1 MLIAAIQYRF
11 AEMASL
17 LQQLTPERYAQPCD
31 ALSGAS
37 IGEHTRH
44 IIELFDCL
52 DSQYSGGIINYD
64 ARERD
69 RRLQSDPQA
78 ALERL
83 GGLEQ
88 RLDRADKP
96 LFLQVTTDG
105 DIQHIA
111 TNYYR
116 ELLFNLDHCVH
127 HQALIRVA
135 LPEEEE
141 GVTLSPS
148 FGVARATL
156 EYRKQCAP

>member
-1 MLIAAIQYRF
+1 MLITAIQHRF
-11 AEMASL
+11 SEITDL
-17 LQQLTPERYAQPCD
+17 LRQLRPERYTQPCH

-44 IIELFDCL
+44 IIELFECL
-52 DSQYSGGIINYD
+52 DVQYSEGIIDYD
-64 ARERD
+64 ARKRD
-69 RRLQSDPQA
+69 LALQSDPHA
-78 ALERL
+78 AMERL
-83 GGLEQ
+83 NVLES
-88 RLDRADKP
+88 RLERADKP
-96 LFLQVTTDG
+96 MFLKISADA

-135 LPEEEE
+135 LPAEE
-141 GVTLSPS
+141 GIQLSSS
-148 FGVARATL
+148 FGIARATL

>member
-17 LQQLTPERYAQPCD
+17 LQQLTPERYMQPCD

-52 DSQYSGGIINYD
+52 DSHYPSGIVNYD

-69 RRLQSDPQA
+69 RRLQTDPQA

-83 GGLEQ
+83 DRLEQ
-88 RLDRADKP
+88 QLDRADKP
-96 LFLQVTTDG
+96 LFLQVATDG

-135 LPEEEE
+135 LPEEE
-141 GVTLSPS
+141 GVTLTSS

>member
-1 MLIAAIQYRF
+1 MLITAIQHRF

-17 LQQLTPERYAQPCD
+17 LQQLTPERYTQPCH

-52 DSQYSGGIINYD
+52 DAQYPEGIIDYD
-64 ARERD
+64 ARKRD
-69 RRLQSDPQA
+69 LVLQSDPEA

-83 GGLEQ
+83 NVLQGHLK
-88 RLDRADKP
+88 RPDKP
-96 LFLQVTTDG
+96 LFLKLSADG

-135 LPEEEE
+135 VPEED
-141 GVTLSPS
+141 GIQLSSS

-156 EYRKQCAP
+156 EYRKQCAQ